1 MESTQI
7 IEHEGIVVSISDR
20 KIIVKIMAQSACSG
34 CHAKGACSAA
44 DLQDKLVDIIPD
56 GQPYQTGQRVIITGH
71 QSLGFKAV
79 LYAYVIPSILV
90 IGALIGAYATTGND
104 IASAIISLICVALY
118 YGVIYLFRNRLQKT
132 FTFTIKN
139 QFS

>member
-1 MESTQI
+1 MESTQN

-132 FTFTIKN
+132 FTFTI
-139 QFS
+139 